1 MNLKYNIIPL
11 FRGFLAPVTEQSK
24 SGNRADAAEIGSQ
37 TRQNCVCNYSVDN
50 IYLII
55 GKDEAAR
62 LS

>member
-11 FRGFLAPVTEQSK
+11 FRGFLAPVIEQSK
-24 SGNRADAAEIGSQ
+24 SGNRADAAVIGSQ
-37 TRQNCVCNYSVDN
+37 TWLNYAYNYSVDN